1 MDINFTNCNND
12 FTFRDLKKKD
22 VFYRPDETDGS
33 TPFFYMV
40 TDNVYYDDYFGT
52 SCYNCVC
59 LNTGSFYRVN
69 PDASVKL
76 CKATIN
82 IEG

>member
-40 TDNVYYDDYFGT
+40 TDNVYYDDCFGT

-59 LNTGSFYRVN
+59 LNTGSFYHME
-69 PDASVKL
+69 PDTSVKL